1 MSHDSCFSSCVNTAL
16 LCAAICC
23 AATSARAGG
32 YLGPLDVVASTDGGT
47 LFVAFYDANQLG
59 VFDTGTE
66 ALVGRI
72 DLPGQPTSLELDGAG
87 ETLYVCCAAPQS
99 TVCAINT
106 VSLQI
111 TRRYDAGH
119 TASGLALD
127 ASQQR
132 LFVCNRFD
140 NDVSVID
147 RGSGREIARVPT
159 IREPCAAVIAAES
172 GVVFVVNHLPL
183 DPADSFDVAA
193 EVTVI
198 FPNDVNRDSFETKS
212 IRLPNGSTSCRDIAI
227 SPDGKWAY
235 VTHTLARYQLPAT
248 QLERGWMNTNAL
260 SLIDVKRQVLLNTV
274 LLDSVDAGA
283 ANPWGVATAADGAR
297 LCVTHAGSQEVSV
310 IDVQAVTEVLRAAAE
325 GRQVDATIYGRNLV
339 KAADAPNDLALL
351 HGKRRRITLSPSG
364 PYADINL
371 QAPDVSGPRGVAI
384 VGSKAFVA
392 CYYTDNLAIVDLEKK
407 SGHPVR
413 LVALETH
420 TKMDQTR
427 IGEMLFNDA
436 RLCFQHW
443 QSCASCHPDARA
455 DGLNWDLLNDGLGSG
470 NNAKSMLLAHR
481 TPPMMIS
488 GVRGDAEAAVR
499 AGIRHSLFTVR
510 PEADVKAIMAYL
522 AVLEPVPSPHLVDGK
537 MSEAALRGKNLFFSE
552 RVGCYKCHPEPLYT
566 DLKMH
571 DVGSKRDQEVRT
583 EFDTPT
589 LIECWRTAPYM
600 HDGKYTTLQE
610 LFQDGKHG
618 KKAGDIENLSAQ
630 ELSDLIEWV
639 LSL

>member
-1 MSHDSCFSSCVNTAL
+1 MSLGSTRSRFCASAY
-16 LCAAICC
+16 LCAAIGCW
-23 AATSARAGG
+23 AATARAGG
-32 YLGPLDVVASTDGGT
+32 YLGPLDVVASPDGGT
-47 LFVAFYDANQLG
+47 LFVGFHDANRLG

-66 ALVGRI
+66 ELVGRI
-72 DLPGQPTSLELDGAG
+72 DLPGQPTSLELDGSG
-87 ETLYVCCAAPQS
+87 KSLYVCCAAPSS
-99 TVCAINT
+99 TVCAIST
-106 VSLQI
+106 ASLQI
-111 TRRYDAGH
+111 TKRYDAGH

-127 ASQQR
+127 VAKQR
-132 LFVCNRFD
+132 LYVCNRFD

-147 RGSGREIARVPT
+147 LVSGKEIARVPA
-159 IREPCAAVIAAES
+159 IREPCAAVIALETGA
-172 GVVFVVNHLPL
+172 VFVVNHLPL
-183 DPADSFDVAA
+183 DPASSFDVAA

-198 FPNDVNRDSFETKS
+198 LPGDAIQGGFETKS

-227 SPDGKWAY
+227 STDGKLVY

-260 SLIDVKRQVLLNTV
+260 SLIDVQRQALLNTV

-283 ANPWGVATAADGAR
+283 ANPWGVDVSADGTR
-297 LCVTHAGSQEVSV
+297 LCVAHAGSHELSV
-310 IDVQAVTEVLRAAAE
+310 IDVAAVTEVLRAAAE
-325 GRQVDATIYGRNLV
+325 GRQVNAPVNGRIPV
-339 KAADAPNDLALL
+339 KAEDIPNDLALL

-364 PYADINL
+364 PYAEVNL
-371 QAPDVSGPRGVAI
+371 HAPDVSGPRGVAI
-384 VGSKAFVA
+384 VGPKAYVA
-392 CYYTDNLAIVDLEKK
+392 CYYTDNLAIVDLEKM

-413 LVALETH
+413 LVALETRV
-420 TKMDQTR
+420 KMDQTR

-436 RLCFQHW
+436 RPCFQHW
-443 QSCASCHPDARA
+443 QSCASCHPDARV
-455 DGLNWDLLNDGLGSG
+455 DGLNWDLLNDGLGNA

-488 GVRGDAEAAVR
+488 GVRGDAEEAVR

-510 PEADVKAIMAYL
+510 PEEDVKAIMSYL
-522 AVLEPVPSPHLVDGK
+522 ASLEPVPSPRLVDGGINK
-537 MSEAALRGKNLFFSE
+537 AAQRGKSLFFSE

-571 DVGSKRDQEVRT
+571 DVGSKRGHDIRT

-600 HDGKYTTLQE
+600 HDGKYTTLKP
-610 LFQDGKHG
+610 LFRDGKHG
-618 KKAGDIENLSAQ
+618 KKGGDIESLSEQ